1 MNMYRG
7 AAKVGSTRSM
17 NPPVLIVVGP
27 GGSSS
32 DFAGSDSYFLGSDSY
47 FLGSDSYFLGS
58 DSYFLG

>member
-32 DFAGSDSYFLGSDSY
+32 DFAGSDSYFLGRDSY
-47 FLGSDSYFLGS
+47 FLGGDSYFLG
-58 DSYFLG
+58 